1 MNHLLAICPF
11 CAAPSAPAASI
22 VLNNPIVPFLKAIF
36 EERHDI
42 VQSETDKAFLF
53 TKLSELND
61 KIVNFTIDKI
71 EHPAEPVSDLKRQ
84 NLRNQIE
91 KLYNAAIQAEQVVSE
106 GQFFYLVT

>member
-1 MNHLLAICPF
+1 MTKQKYIICT
-11 CAAPSAPAASI
+11 AKSNSEQLEDYI
-22 VLNNPIVPFLKAIF
+22 KAIF
-36 EERHDI
+36 EERLDI

-71 EHPAEPVSDLKRQ
+71 EHPAEPVSDLKRE
-84 NLRNQIE
+84 NLRSQIE
-91 KLYNAAIQAEQVVSE
+91 KLYNAAIQAEQIVSE